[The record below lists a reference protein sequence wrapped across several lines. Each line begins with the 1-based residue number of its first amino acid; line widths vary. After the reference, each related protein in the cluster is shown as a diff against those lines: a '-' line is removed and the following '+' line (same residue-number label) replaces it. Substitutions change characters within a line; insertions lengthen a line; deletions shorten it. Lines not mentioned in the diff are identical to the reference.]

1 MQATSKK
8 VGPNIFEITIK
19 ESGAEMEKYKKEAVQ
34 AISSER
40 QFAGFRKGDEVPF
53 DVVAR
58 EVGDE
63 RLMQEALNQAL
74 RVLYPKALKKLEITP
89 VDMGEIKD
97 MTSFSPLDVVLT
109 VEVAPE
115 VELDIK
121 KIEKIKIEV
130 APVAVPDEELQKELD
145 EIIARSTHY
154 HPRGAHHGHTHD
166 ENGEVSE
173 TDLAIQMG
181 DKVMVN
187 AVGYDKKGGTTDD
200 RMKLNDFEITI
211 GAKMMIPGFE
221 EALVGAKEGDVVEF
235 EVNFPKDYHSEDF
248 AGKSAFFVTTILSVQ
263 YPHTPEWNEELIERV
278 WGKKLSFSDFK
289 TEYREAMLTD
299 RAEKARTEAEEKLT
313 QELIAINPV
322 AVGPK
327 MVEREVEN
335 LWIHHNREIEKQGMD
350 VKTYLEH
357 LKTSEDVF
365 KKEHIEPVA
374 LKRVQAMLIM
384 EALKKHYAPEIADDV
399 VVAEI
404 RKVFARY
411 AHNADFETRVLELAK
426 PGTEH
431 FNDVKN
437 RLEYRAVIDRFLK

>member
-8 VGPNIFEITIK
+8 TSSNTFEITIK
-19 ESGAEMEKYKKEAVQ
+19 ESGSEMEKYKKEAIR
-34 AISSER
+34 ALAEER
-40 QFAGFRKGDEVPF
+40 QFPGFRKGDEVPF
-53 DVVAR
+53 EVIAR
-58 EVGDE
+58 EIGEE
-63 RLMQEALNQAL
+63 RIMQEALNQAL
-74 RVLYPKALKKLEITP
+74 QVLYPKALKKLEITP

-97 MTSFSPLDVVLT
+97 VTSIAPLEVILT

-115 VELDIK
+115 VDLDIK
-121 KIEKIKIEV
+121 KIEKIKIDV
-130 APVAVPDEELQKELD
+130 TPVSVTDEELQKELD
-145 EIIARSTHY
+145 EIIARGTHY
-154 HPRGAHHGHTHD
+154 HPRGAHHGHHHD
-166 ENGEVSE
+166 ENGDVSE
-173 TDLAIQMG
+173 TDLAIQEG

-221 EALVGAKEGDVVEF
+221 EALIGSKEGDVVEF
-235 EVNFPKDYHSEDF
+235 EVTFPKDYHSEDF

-263 YPHTPEWNEELIERV
+263 YPHKPEWNEELIERV

-289 TEYREAMLTD
+289 IEYREAMLLD
-299 RAEKARTEAEEKLT
+299 RKEKARTEAEEKLT
-313 QELIAINPV
+313 EELIKSHPV
-322 AVGPK
+322 EVGDK
-327 MVEREVEN
+327 MVAREIDN
-335 LWIHHNREIEKQGMD
+335 LWAYHNREIEKQGMD

-357 LKTSEDVF
+357 LKTTEDAF
-365 KKEHIEPVA
+365 KKEHLEPVA
-374 LKRVQAMLIM
+374 KKRVQSMLIM

-411 AHNADFETRVLELAK
+411 AHNADFESRILELAK

-431 FNDVKN
+431 FNDVKS